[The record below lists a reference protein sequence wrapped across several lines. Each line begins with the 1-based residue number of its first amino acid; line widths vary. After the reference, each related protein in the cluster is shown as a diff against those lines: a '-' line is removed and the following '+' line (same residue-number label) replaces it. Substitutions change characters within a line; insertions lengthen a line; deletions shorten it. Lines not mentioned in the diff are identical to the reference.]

1 MYRVRVLDCDSVDRK
16 YCLYLDE
23 YSNVYKKNNKTV
35 VFDTTYE
42 ACVAC
47 KVLNEKITR
56 KQPTIGTELEFEIG
70 TYDGEDQVIRALRE
84 KTIPLCTAIKHDN
97 SLRNGFELNTCY
109 MPIKGWEL
117 KKIRELTECIKEYE
131 PNNRRNSAG
140 QHVHMFGPDNSKV
153 LRLIKNNYS
162 KFLEFI
168 EPICARDR
176 YLRDG
181 NGNITG
187 TKHYGLK
194 RDAFRSN
201 LGFTTLEIRA
211 FAASPDPCVI
221 KDRLV
226 VCDALYKALAHYGS
240 WHDIYKRLSKK
251 GQKAYKR
258 LLENKDN
265 PHCFGADTQTMLAK
279 FN

>member
-1 MYRVRVLDCDSVDRK
+1 MYRVRTLDCGVDRK

-23 YSNVYKKNNKTV
+23 YSNVYKKNNKMV
-35 VFDTTYE
+35 VFDTNYE

-70 TYDGEDQVIRALRE
+70 SGDDECRVVASLRG
-84 KTIPLCTAIKHDN
+84 KNIPLCSAIKFDG
-97 SLRNGFELNTCY
+97 SLYNGFELNTCY

-117 KKIRELTECIKEYE
+117 KKVRELIECIKEYE
-131 PNNRRNSAG
+131 PNNIRNSAG
-140 QHVHMFGPDNSKV
+140 QHVHIFGPDNGKV
-153 LRLIKNNYS
+153 LRLIKHNYS

-194 RDAFRSN
+194 QDAFRSN
-201 LGFTTLEIRA
+201 GCYTTLEIRA
-211 FAASPDPCVI
+211 FAATSKPRII

-240 WHDIYKRLSKK
+240 WRDIYKRLSKK

-258 LLENKDN
+258 LLKNKDN

>member
-1 MYRVRVLDCDSVDRK
+1 MYKARVWDCDEGRK
-16 YCLYLDE
+16 YCLYCDE
-23 YSNVYKKNNKTV
+23 YSNVYKKNNKMV

-42 ACVAC
+42 AYVAC

-70 TYDGEDQVIRALRE
+70 TGDEEDLVIDSLQE
-84 KTIPLCTAIKHDN
+84 KIIPLCTAIKDDS
-97 SLRNGFELNTCY
+97 SLDKGFELNTCY

-117 KKIRELTECIKEYE
+117 KKIRELMDCIKEYE
-131 PNNRRNSAG
+131 PNNIRNTAG
-140 QHVHMFGPDNSKV
+140 QHVHIFGPDNSKV
-153 LRLIKNNYS
+153 LRLINHNYS

-168 EPICARDR
+168 EPICARDKYTR
-176 YLRDG
+176 NR
-181 NGNITG
+181 NGSIRG
-187 TKHYGLK
+187 DAYWGLK
-194 RDAFRSN
+194 GDAFRSN
-201 LGFTTLEIRA
+201 GCYTTLEVRA
-211 FAASPDPCVI
+211 FAASPDPHVI

-240 WHDIYKRLSKK
+240 WRDIYKRLSKK

-258 LLENKDN
+258 LLTNKDN

>member
-1 MYRVRVLDCDSVDRK
+1 MYKVRAWDCSGDRK

-23 YSNVYKKNNKTV
+23 YSNVYKKNNKMV
-35 VFDTTYE
+35 VFDTAYE
-42 ACVAC
+42 AIVAC

-70 TYDGEDQVIRALRE
+70 TVDDECRVVASLQE
-84 KTIPLCTAIKHDN
+84 KYIPLCTAIKHDG
-97 SLRNGFELNTCY
+97 SLHNGFELNTCY

-117 KKIRELTECIKEYE
+117 KKIRELIECIKEYE
-131 PNNRRNSAG
+131 PNNIRNTAG
-140 QHVHMFGPDNSKV
+140 QHVHMFGPDNGKV
-153 LRLIKNNYS
+153 LQLIKYNYS

-168 EPICARDR
+168 EPICARDK
-176 YLRDG
+176 YLRNRDG
-181 NGNITG
+181 SIRCDA
-187 TKHYGLK
+187 HYGLK
-194 RDAFRSN
+194 ADAFRSN
-201 LGFTTLEIRA
+201 GDFTTLEIRA
-211 FAASPDPCVI
+211 FAASSDPSVI
-221 KDRLV
+221 KARLV

-240 WHDIYKRLSKK
+240 WRDIYKRLSKK

-258 LLENKDN
+258 LLTNKDN

>member
-1 MYRVRVLDCDSVDRK
+1 MYKVRVWDCGEDRK

-23 YSNVYKKNNKTV
+23 YSNVYKKNNKMV
-35 VFDTTYE
+35 VFDTAYE
-42 ACVAC
+42 ARVAC

-70 TYDGEDQVIRALRE
+70 TYDNECRVVGSLRD
-84 KTIPLCTAIKHDN
+84 KTIPLCTAIKHDS
-97 SLRNGFELNTCY
+97 SLYNGFELNTCY

-117 KKIRELTECIKEYE
+117 KKIRELMECIKEYE
-131 PNNRRNSAG
+131 PNNIRNTAG
-140 QHVHMFGPDNSKV
+140 QHIHMFGPDNSKV
-153 LRLIKNNYS
+153 LRLINHNYD

-168 EPICARDR
+168 EPICARDK

-194 RDAFRSN
+194 QDAFRN
-201 LGFTTLEIRA
+201 NGAYTTLEIRA
-211 FAASPDPCVI
+211 FAASSDPSVI
-221 KDRLV
+221 KARLV

-240 WHDIYKRLSKK
+240 WRDIYKRLSKK

>member
-1 MYRVRVLDCDSVDRK
+1 MYEARVWDCGCDRK

-23 YSNVYKKNNKTV
+23 YSNVYKKKNKMV
-35 VFDTTYE
+35 VFDTNYE
-42 ACVAC
+42 AIVAC

-70 TYDGEDQVIRALRE
+70 TYDERTLVIRSLQEA
-84 KTIPLCTAIKHDN
+84 KPMLCTYVKNDV
-97 SLRNGFELNTCY
+97 SVKKGFELNTVY

-117 KKIRELTECIKEYE
+117 KKIREMIKHIEKYE
-131 PNNRRNSAG
+131 PNNKHNTAG
-140 QHVHMFGPDNSKV
+140 QHVHVFGPDNFKV
-153 LRLIKNNYS
+153 LKLINNNYK

-168 EPICARDR
+168 EPICARDK
-176 YLRDG
+176 YMYDDDG
-181 NGNITG
+181 EVSG
-187 TKHYGLK
+187 KKYYGLK

-201 LGFTTLEIRA
+201 SGYATLEIRA
-211 FAASPDPCVI
+211 FAASPDPQVI

-226 VCDALYKALAHYGS
+226 VCDALYKTLARYGT
-240 WHDIYKRLSKK
+240 WRDIYKRMSKK
-251 GQKAYKR
+251 AQKSYKR
-258 LLENKDN
+258 LLQNKDN

>member
-1 MYRVRVLDCDSVDRK
+1 MYKVRVWDCGEDTK

-23 YSNVYKKNNKTV
+23 YSNVYKKNNKMV
-35 VFDTTYE
+35 VFDTSYE
-42 ACVAC
+42 AHVAC

-70 TYDGEDQVIRALRE
+70 TYDGETQVVNSLRE
-84 KTIPLCTAIKHDN
+84 KTIPLCTAIKYDG
-97 SLRNGFELNTCY
+97 SLHNCFELNNCY
-109 MPIKGWEL
+109 IPIKGWEL
-117 KKIRELTECIKEYE
+117 KKIRDLIDSIKEYE
-131 PNNRRNSAG
+131 PNNIRNTAG
-140 QHVHMFGPDNSKV
+140 QHVHVFGPDNSKV
-153 LRLIKNNYS
+153 LRLIKYNYS

-176 YLRDG
+176 YLRDS

-187 TKHYGLK
+187 NKHYGLK
-194 RDAFRSN
+194 QDAFRSN
-201 LGFTTLEIRA
+201 GGFTTLEIRA
-211 FAASPDPCVI
+211 FAASPDPRVI

-240 WHDIYKRLSKK
+240 WCDIYKRLSKK

>member
-1 MYRVRVLDCDSVDRK
+1 MYRARAWACDEDRK
-16 YCLYLDE
+16 YCLYCDE
-23 YSNVYKKNNKTV
+23 YSNVYKKKNKTV
-35 VFDTTYE
+35 LFDTFYE
-42 ACVAC
+42 ARVAC

-70 TYDGEDQVIRALRE
+70 TGDDENWVIDSLHE
-84 KTIPLCTAIKHDN
+84 KNIPLCSAIKHDG
-97 SLRNGFELNTCY
+97 SLHNGFELNTCY

-117 KKIRELTECIKEYE
+117 KKIRELIECIKEYE
-131 PNNRRNSAG
+131 PNNIRNSAG
-140 QHVHMFGPDNSKV
+140 QHVHIFGPDNNKV
-153 LRLIKNNYS
+153 LRLIKHNYS

-176 YLRDG
+176 YLRDR

-187 TKHYGLK
+187 YKHYGLK

-201 LGFTTLEIRA
+201 VSFATLEVRA
-211 FAASPDPCVI
+211 FAASPDPSVI

-240 WHDIYKRLSKK
+240 WRDIYKRLSKK

-258 LLENKDN
+258 LLKNKDN

>member
-1 MYRVRVLDCDSVDRK
+1 MYRVRVWDCDDVRK
-16 YCLYLDE
+16 YCLYLDD
-23 YSNVYKKNNKTV
+23 YSNVYKKNNKMV
-35 VFDTTYE
+35 VFDTNYE

-70 TYDGEDQVIRALRE
+70 TYDDEDQVIRALRE
-84 KTIPLCTAIKHDN
+84 KTIPLCTSIKHDG
-97 SLRNGFELNTCY
+97 SLWNGFELNTCY

-131 PNNRRNSAG
+131 PNNIRNTAG

-176 YLRDG
+176 YLRNG

-194 RDAFRSN
+194 QDAFRSN
-201 LGFTTLEIRA
+201 GAYTTLEIRA
-211 FAASPDPCVI
+211 FAASSDPSVI
-221 KDRLV
+221 KARLV
-226 VCDALYKALAHYGS
+226 VCDALYKALARYGS
-240 WHDIYKRLSKK
+240 WCDIYKRLSKK

-258 LLENKDN
+258 LLKNKDN
-265 PHCFGADTQTMLAK
+265 PHCLGADTQTMLAK

>member
-1 MYRVRVLDCDSVDRK
+1 MYKARVWDCGDDRK
-16 YCLYLDE
+16 YCLYRDE
-23 YSNVYKKNNKTV
+23 YSNVYKKNNKMV
-35 VFDTTYE
+35 VFDTLYE
-42 ACVAC
+42 ARVAC

-70 TYDGEDQVIRALRE
+70 TVDNECQVVNSLRD
-84 KTIPLCTAIKHDN
+84 KTIPLCTAIKYDG
-97 SLRNGFELNTCY
+97 SLYNGFELNTCY

-117 KKIRELTECIKEYE
+117 KKIREMINSIKEYE
-131 PNNRRNSAG
+131 PNNIRNTAG
-140 QHVHMFGPDNSKV
+140 QHVHIFGPDNSKV

-168 EPICARDR
+168 EPICARDNFI
-176 YLRDG
+176 RDR
-181 NGNITG
+181 NGNIRYDA
-187 TKHYGLK
+187 HYGLK
-194 RDAFRSN
+194 TDAFRSN
-201 LGFTTLEIRA
+201 GDFTTLEIRA
-211 FAASPDPCVI
+211 FAASPDPRVI

-240 WHDIYKRLSKK
+240 WQDIYKRLGKK
-251 GQKAYKR
+251 GQKAYER
-258 LLENKDN
+258 LLKNKDN

>member
-1 MYRVRVLDCDSVDRK
+1 MYKVRVWDCGEDRK

-23 YSNVYKKNNKTV
+23 YSNVYKKNNKMV
-35 VFDTTYE
+35 VFDTNYE
-42 ACVAC
+42 AIVAC

-70 TYDGEDQVIRALRE
+70 TVDDECQVVDSLRG
-84 KTIPLCTAIKHDN
+84 KNIPLCSAIKYDT
-97 SLRNGFELNTCY
+97 SLYNGFELNTCY

-117 KKIRELTECIKEYE
+117 KKIREMMECIKEYE
-131 PNNRRNSAG
+131 PNNIRNTAG
-140 QHVHMFGPDNSKV
+140 QHVHMFGPDNGKV

-168 EPICARDR
+168 EPICARDTFI
-176 YLRDG
+176 RDR

-194 RDAFRSN
+194 QDAFRSN
-201 LGFTTLEIRA
+201 GAYTTLEIRA
-211 FAASPDPCVI
+211 FSASPDPRVI

-226 VCDALYKALAHYGS
+226 VCDAMYKALAHYGS
-240 WHDIYKRLSKK
+240 WCDIYKRLSKK

-258 LLENKDN
+258 LLKNKDN
-265 PHCFGADTQTMLAK
+265 PHCLGADTQTMLAK

>member
-1 MYRVRVLDCDSVDRK
+1 MYRARVWDCGVDRK

-23 YSNVYKKNNKTV
+23 YSNVYKKKNKMV
-35 VFDTTYE
+35 VFDTSYE
-42 ACVAC
+42 AYVAC

-70 TYDGEDQVIRALRE
+70 TSDGENWVIDSLHE
-84 KTIPLCTAIKHDN
+84 KNIPLCTAIKHDG
-97 SLRNGFELNTCY
+97 SLYKGFELNTCY

-117 KKIRELTECIKEYE
+117 KKIRELIDSIKEYE
-131 PNNRRNSAG
+131 PNNIRNTAG
-140 QHVHMFGPDNSKV
+140 QHVHIFGPDNSKV
-153 LRLIKNNYS
+153 LRLIKYNYD

-168 EPICARDR
+168 EPICARDK
-176 YLRDG
+176 YVRDG
-181 NGNITG
+181 NGNIRG
-187 TKHYGLK
+187 DKHYGLK
-194 RDAFRSN
+194 GDAFRSN
-201 LGFTTLEIRA
+201 GAFTTLEIRA
-211 FAASPDPCVI
+211 FAASPDPHVI

-226 VCDALYKALAHYGS
+226 VCDALYKALAHYDS
-240 WHDIYKRLSKK
+240 WRDIYKRLSKK

-258 LLENKDN
+258 LLKNKDN

>member
-1 MYRVRVLDCDSVDRK
+1 MYRVRVWYCDEGKK
-16 YCLYLDE
+16 YCLYDE
-23 YSNVYKKNNKTV
+23 YSNVYKKNNKMV
-35 VFDTTYE
+35 VFDTRYE
-42 ACVAC
+42 AFVAC

-70 TYDGEDQVIRALRE
+70 TVDDECRVVNSLQE
-84 KTIPLCTAIKHDN
+84 KNIPLCTAIKYDG
-97 SLRNGFELNTCY
+97 SLHNGFELNTCY

-117 KKIRELTECIKEYE
+117 KKIRELIECIKEYE
-131 PNNRRNSAG
+131 PNNIRNTAG
-140 QHVHMFGPDNSKV
+140 QHVHIFGPDNSKV
-153 LRLIKNNYS
+153 LRLIKYNYS

-176 YLRDG
+176 YLRNG

-187 TKHYGLK
+187 TKYYGLK
-194 RDAFRSN
+194 QDAFRSN
-201 LGFTTLEIRA
+201 GCYTTLEVRA
-211 FAASPDPCVI
+211 FAASPDPRVI

-226 VCDALYKALAHYGS
+226 VCDALYKALAHYGT
-240 WHDIYKRLSKK
+240 WRDIYKRLSKK

-258 LLENKDN
+258 LLKNKDN

>member
-1 MYRVRVLDCDSVDRK
+1 MYRVRVWDCGEDRK

-23 YSNVYKKNNKTV
+23 YSNVYKKNNKIV

-42 ACVAC
+42 AYVAC

-70 TYDGEDQVIRALRE
+70 TDDAQSRVIDSLQE
-84 KTIPLCTAIKHDN
+84 KNIPLCTAIKYDC
-97 SLRNGFELNTCY
+97 SLYNGFELNTCY

-117 KKIRELTECIKEYE
+117 KKIRELMECIKEYE
-131 PNNRRNSAG
+131 PNNIRNSAG
-140 QHVHMFGPDNSKV
+140 QHIHIFGPDNSKV
-153 LRLIKNNYS
+153 LQLIKHNYA

-168 EPICARDR
+168 EPICARDNHI
-176 YLRDG
+176 RDR
-181 NGNITG
+181 NGNVRG
-187 TKHYGLK
+187 DAFYGLK
-194 RDAFRSN
+194 SDAFRSN
-201 LGFTTLEIRA
+201 GEFTTLEIRA
-211 FAASPDPCVI
+211 FAATPEPRII

-226 VCDALYKALAHYGS
+226 VCDALYKALARYGS
-240 WHDIYKRLSKK
+240 WRDIYKRLSKK

-258 LLENKDN
+258 LLKNKDN
-265 PHCFGADTQTMLAK
+265 PHCFGEDTQTMLAK

>member
-1 MYRVRVLDCDSVDRK
+1 MYRARVWDCDEGRK
-16 YCLYLDE
+16 YCLYRDE
-23 YSNVYKKNNKTV
+23 YSNVYKKKNKIV

-42 ACVAC
+42 AYVAC

-70 TYDGEDQVIRALRE
+70 TYDDEDQVVRALRE
-84 KTIPLCTAIKHDN
+84 KTIPLCTAIKHDG
-97 SLRNGFELNTCY
+97 SLWNGFELNTCY

-117 KKIRELTECIKEYE
+117 KKIRELSECIKEYE
-131 PNNRRNSAG
+131 PNNIRNSAG

-153 LRLIKNNYS
+153 LRLIKYNYS

-194 RDAFRSN
+194 QDAFRSN
-201 LGFTTLEIRA
+201 GCYTTLEVRA
-211 FAASPDPCVI
+211 FAATSKPRII

-240 WHDIYKRLSKK
+240 WRDIYKRLSKK

>member
-1 MYRVRVLDCDSVDRK
+1 MYRARVWDCDEGRK
-16 YCLYLDE
+16 YCLYCDE
-23 YSNVYKKNNKTV
+23 YSNVYKKNKKTV
-35 VFDTTYE
+35 VFDTLYE
-42 ACVAC
+42 AYVAC

-70 TYDGEDQVIRALRE
+70 TDDALSRVINSLQE
-84 KTIPLCTAIKHDN
+84 KNIPLCTAIKHDG
-97 SLRNGFELNTCY
+97 SLYNGFELNTCY

-117 KKIRELTECIKEYE
+117 KKIRELMECIKEYE
-131 PNNRRNSAG
+131 PNNIRNTAG
-140 QHVHMFGPDNSKV
+140 QHIHIFGPDNSKV
-153 LRLIKNNYS
+153 LRLINRNYA

-168 EPICARDR
+168 EPICARDKFIR
-176 YLRDG
+176 NR
-181 NGNITG
+181 NGNVRG
-187 TKHYGLK
+187 DAYYGLK
-194 RDAFRSN
+194 WDAFRSN
-201 LGFTTLEIRA
+201 GDFTTLEIRA
-211 FAASPDPCVI
+211 FAATPKPRII

-226 VCDALYKALAHYGS
+226 VCDALYKALARYGS

-258 LLENKDN
+258 LLKNKDN

>member
-1 MYRVRVLDCDSVDRK
+1 MYKARVWDCDGDRK
-16 YCLYLDE
+16 YCLCLDE

-35 VFDTTYE
+35 VFDTNYE

-70 TYDGEDQVIRALRE
+70 TYDDECQVVRALRE
-84 KTIPLCTAIKHDN
+84 KTIPLCTAIKHDG
-97 SLRNGFELNTCY
+97 SLYNGFELNTCY

-117 KKIRELTECIKEYE
+117 KKIRELSECIKEYE
-131 PNNRRNSAG
+131 PNNIRNTAG
-140 QHVHMFGPDNSKV
+140 QHVHIFGPDNSKV
-153 LRLIKNNYS
+153 LQLIKHNYS

-168 EPICARDR
+168 EPICARDTFI
-176 YLRDG
+176 RDR
-181 NGNITG
+181 NGNIRCDA
-187 TKHYGLK
+187 HYGLK
-194 RDAFRSN
+194 GDAFRSN
-201 LGFTTLEIRA
+201 GDFTTLEIRA
-211 FAASPDPCVI
+211 FAASSDPSVI
-221 KDRLV
+221 KARLV
-226 VCDALYKALAHYGS
+226 VCDALYKALARYGS
-240 WHDIYKRLSKK
+240 WRDIYKRLSKK

-258 LLENKDN
+258 LLKNKDN

>member
-1 MYRVRVLDCDSVDRK
+1 MYRARVWDCGEDRK
-16 YCLYLDE
+16 YCLYCDE
-23 YSNVYKKNNKTV
+23 YSNVYKKNNKIV

-42 ACVAC
+42 AYVAC

-70 TYDGEDQVIRALRE
+70 TDDAQSRVIDSLQE
-84 KTIPLCTAIKHDN
+84 KNIPLCTAIKYDC
-97 SLRNGFELNTCY
+97 SLYNGFELNTCY

-117 KKIRELTECIKEYE
+117 KKIRELMECIKEYE
-131 PNNRRNSAG
+131 PNNIRNTAG
-140 QHVHMFGPDNSKV
+140 QHIHIFGPDNSKV
-153 LRLIKNNYS
+153 LRLINRNYA

-176 YLRDG
+176 YLRDS
-181 NGNITG
+181 NGNIRG

-194 RDAFRSN
+194 QDAFRSN
-201 LGFTTLEIRA
+201 GDFTTLEIRA
-211 FAASPDPCVI
+211 FAASADPSVI
-221 KDRLV
+221 KARLV
-226 VCDALYKALAHYGS
+226 VCDALYKALARYGS
-240 WHDIYKRLSKK
+240 WRDIYKRLSKK

-258 LLENKDN
+258 LLKNKDN